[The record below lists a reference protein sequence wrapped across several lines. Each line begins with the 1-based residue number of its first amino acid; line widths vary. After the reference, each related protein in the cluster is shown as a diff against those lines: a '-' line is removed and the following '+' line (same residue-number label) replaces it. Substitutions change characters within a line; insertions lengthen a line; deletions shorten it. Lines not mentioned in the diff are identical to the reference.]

1 MDQNGAD
8 SQPGLRARIAA
19 DTKLA
24 MKAKETAR
32 LSTLRL
38 ISAAIKDREIAA
50 RGEGGDEAGLSD
62 AELTAILSK
71 MVKQRQES
79 AKAYEEGGRL
89 ELAER
94 EQDEIRVIQAYLPRQ
109 LDAGETVAAIDKVIA
124 DLGAASIRDMGRVMA
139 ELRSRHAGQMDFGAV
154 GPMVKDRLMA

>member
-1 MDQNGAD
+1 M
-8 SQPGLRARIAA
+8 GLRERILA
-19 DTKLA
+19 DTKEA
-24 MKAKETAR
+24 MKAKDSAR

-50 RGEGGDEAGLSD
+50 RGEGGDEAGLAE

-94 EQDEIRVIQAYLPRQ
+94 ELEEIKVIQSYLPRQ
-109 LDAGETVAAIDKVIA
+109 LDAEETRAAIDKAIA
-124 DLGAASIRDMGRVMA
+124 ELGAESIRDMGRVMA
-139 ELRSRHAGQMDFGAV
+139 ELRARHAGQMDFGAV
-154 GPMVKDRLMA
+154 GPMVKDRLMK

>member
-8 SQPGLRARIAA
+8 SQQGLRARIAA

>member
-1 MDQNGAD
+1 M
-8 SQPGLRARIAA
+8 GLRERILA
-19 DTKLA
+19 DTKEA
-24 MKAKETAR
+24 MKAKDSAR

-50 RGEGGDEAGLSD
+50 RGEGGDEAGLAE

-94 EQDEIRVIQAYLPRQ
+94 ELDEIKVIQSYLPRQ
-109 LDAGETVAAIDKVIA
+109 LDAEETRAAIDKAIA
-124 DLGAASIRDMGRVMA
+124 ELGAESIRDMGRVMG
-139 ELRSRHAGQMDFGAV
+139 ELKARYAGQMDFGAV
-154 GPMVKDRLMA
+154 GAMVKQKLL